1 MLAAAF
7 IARDLCRHPQP
18 MRIMNAVWILTGLWA
33 GLLGLWAYYNFGRA
47 MTTPCKDMHNMKGME
62 MRREGA
68 MQMKKK
74 PDMSD
79 MEQMKDSTDMK
90 DMDMH
95 RTEMKSTTKM
105 RMPQMT
111 GMKMPMNGS
120 RPHWQSVVLSTLHCG
135 AGCTLADVLG
145 EWLLYFIPIAVGGSL
160 IAGGW
165 VVDYLLAL
173 AIGIGFQYAAI
184 RGMEH
189 ISRSRAIAHAAK
201 ADLLSL
207 TAWQVGMYGWM
218 AVVIFVFND
227 GALPLRTTWW
237 FWFMMQVAMGCGF
250 LTALPMNAWLI
261 RKGIKKGM

>member
-1 MLAAAF
+1 MQHFFSIAFLFILSGMLAAAF
-7 IARDLCRHPQP
+7 IARDLFRHPQP

-47 MTTPCKDMHNMKGME
+47 VSPPCKEMRNMKGMA
-62 MRREGA
+62 MRR
-68 MQMKKK
+68 M
-74 PDMSD
+74 
-79 MEQMKDSTDMK
+79 
-90 DMDMH
+90 
-95 RTEMKSTTKM
+95 EMKSTTGM
-105 RMPQMT
+105 HMPQMA
-111 GMKMPMNGS
+111 GMDMPMDRS

-135 AGCTLADVLG
+135 AGCTLADMLG
-145 EWLLYFIPIAVGGSL
+145 EWLLYLIPITIGGSL

-189 ISRSRAIAHAAK
+189 ISRSKALAHAAK

-218 AVVIFVFND
+218 AVVIFVFNN
-227 GALPLRTTWW
+227 GALPSRTTWW

-261 RKGIKKGM
+261 HTGIKKGM